1 MEKKEADF
9 KSSLGAHKLKESSKG
24 NKILQEQQTQQ
35 VRVATSVR
43 GRWVVS
49 ELAVISQSA
58 HEGGALL
65 TVEDSACL
73 PACLPAFWIKLVYT
87 ILFVVVHRSSV
98 ETPKFQTKEKKNK
111 YSGLHSID
119 SLSALPVLVA
129 AFDPQ
134 LITNYLVGI
143 SGHCPYT
150 DKWFFP
156 NFVM

>member
-73 PACLPAFWIKLVYT
+73 PACLPAF
-87 ILFVVVHRSSV
+87 
-98 ETPKFQTKEKKNK
+98 
-111 YSGLHSID
+111 
-119 SLSALPVLVA
+119 
-129 AFDPQ
+129 
-134 LITNYLVGI
+134 
-143 SGHCPYT
+143 
-150 DKWFFP
+150 
-156 NFVM
+156 